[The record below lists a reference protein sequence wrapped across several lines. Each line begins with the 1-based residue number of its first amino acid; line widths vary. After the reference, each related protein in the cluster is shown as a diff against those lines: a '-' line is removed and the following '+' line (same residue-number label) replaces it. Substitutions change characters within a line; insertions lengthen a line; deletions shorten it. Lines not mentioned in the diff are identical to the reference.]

1 MKFPSEKQLK
11 SIRAKLEKIEPSRLL
26 PENASKSDRLK
37 YELCEMFVIY
47 LREQKM
53 SQVALARKL
62 KIDPARVNEIA
73 RYRIDLYTV
82 DKLIDLAQALKID
95 FEVRVA

>member
-11 SIRAKLEKIEPSRLL
+11 SIRTKLEKVEPSRLL
-26 PENASKSDRLK
+26 PKDASKSDRLK

-47 LREQKM
+47 LREHKM

-62 KIDPARVNEIA
+62 KIDPARINEIV
-73 RYRIDLYTV
+73 RYRIDLFTV

-95 FEVRVA
+95 FEVKVA